1 MPIGNCFLLLN
12 GISCNYPTA
21 DAKWYP
27 WHNAPDVPSC
37 KSAFKEVLM
46 QFWNSVE
53 IVWRA
58 LDECVG
64 VKWCTLHDSL
74 TPRLPGQLSGS
85 FFAIPLRFS
94 CLCATVSQVLHFT
107 RIQLLPNKRA
117 LTGLL
122 IELLQLHT
130 SRSIWSHTLVN
141 IGCKYVSGGIGWVWC
156 KVRN

>member
-1 MPIGNCFLLLN
+1 
-12 GISCNYPTA
+12 
-21 DAKWYP
+21 
-27 WHNAPDVPSC
+27 
-37 KSAFKEVLM
+37 M

-64 VKWCTLHDSL
+64 VKWCALHDSL

-85 FFAIPLRFS
+85 FFAIPLRFPR
-94 CLCATVSQVLHFT
+94 LRAAVSQVLCFAHI
-107 RIQLLPNKRA
+107 RLLPNKRA

-130 SRSIWSHTLVN
+130 RRSIWCHVLVN
-141 IGCKYVSGGIGWVWC
+141 IACKYISGGYSLGWVWGQKLTLVFIAFTSKHIKWTVWLHKSTGNYNNIC
-156 KVRN
+156 